1 MSEVKN
7 LLMQGL
13 WTNNSAL
20 TQLLGLCPLLA
31 VSSTAT
37 HALGLGLAT
46 ALVLFCTNI
55 VVSAL
60 RRWIPSEIR
69 IPIYVMIIASVV
81 STVQMLINAYTFNMY
96 QSLAGKY
103 LIDKKNK

>member
-1 MSEVKN
+1 MFAVFY
-7 LLMQGL
+7 
-13 WTNNSAL
+13 
-20 TQLLGLCPLLA
+20 PL
-31 VSSTAT
+31 
-37 HALGLGLAT
+37 
-46 ALVLFCTNI
+46 NI

-103 LIDKKNK
+103 LIDKKISKVNRGRSTVVSDKISERLL